1 MEKNNKK
8 QGLSSYFKNL
18 SDKDKIIL
26 CVTSIIIIT
35 VISFKFILM
44 PSMSNFT
51 YNKEKLSYLEG
62 ESSNYRLYEQK
73 NEDMSNKMSE
83 LQADYDKAL
92 KKLPDEENIRQL
104 LEDIKKL
111 ATNNS
116 LGIQSISITKEDQE
130 DSFKEES
137 FSESSSND
145 TSEVNTS
152 NLNLNTNTFTLSL
165 TGGEANIRNFIKDV
179 ENYERILDVA
189 SASMQKSNDN
199 ATLNIQIKFYNTN
212 NNEEISN
219 NE

>member
-51 YNKEKLSYLEG
+51 YNKEKLSYLKG

-73 NEDMSNKMSE
+73 NKEMSNNMSQ
-83 LQADYDKAL
+83 LQTDYNKAL
-92 KKLPDEENIRQL
+92 KKLPDKENIRQL

-116 LGIQSISITKEDQE
+116 LAIQSISITKENEE
-130 DSFKEES
+130 DFQEES

-145 TSEVNTS
+145 TLEVNTS

-212 NNEEISN
+212 SNEEISS

>member
-1 MEKNNKK
+1 MKKNNKK

-26 CVTSIIIIT
+26 CITSIIIII
-35 VISFKFILM
+35 VISFKFIIM
-44 PSMSNFT
+44 PSISSFT

-73 NEDMSNKMSE
+73 NKEMSNNMSQ
-83 LQADYDKAL
+83 LQTDYNKAL
-92 KKLPDEENIRQL
+92 KKLPDKENIRQL

-116 LGIQSISITKEDQE
+116 LAIQSISITKENEE
-130 DSFKEES
+130 DFQEES

-145 TSEVNTS
+145 TLEVNTS

-212 NNEEISN
+212 SNEEISS